1 LARFWQKAC
10 VQISTIGYLGKLPA
24 PGLFGSL
31 AGMFFFRVF
40 EPNLLVFAILLIASY
55 FIINISLNH
64 FKTKDPNDIILD
76 EFVGIVLVFLI
87 LPTLTLKNSFAVL
100 FLFRAFD
107 IKKPW
112 LIGLSEK
119 LPNAFG
125 IITDDLLAGLAA
137 TVTVK
142 LLIKIGLIIL

>member
-1 LARFWQKAC
+1 MARFCQKAC
-10 VQISTIGYLGKLPA
+10 AQISTIGYLGKLPA

-31 AGMFFFRVF
+31 AGMFFFRAF
-40 EPNLLVFAILLIASY
+40 EPNIFVFIILLIATY
-55 FIINISLNH
+55 FIINNSLHH
-64 FKTKDPNDIILD
+64 FKSKDPNDIILD
-76 EFVGIVLVFLI
+76 EFVGMLLLLLL
-87 LPTLTLKNSFAVL
+87 LPKLTLKNSFAVL

-112 LIGLSEK
+112 PISISEN

-125 IITDDLLAGLAA
+125 IIADDLLAGLAA
-137 TVTVK
+137 FIALK